1 MLIFYAKNRETI
13 KNKYIRNPKIIPDM
27 SLQNE
32 VMTAMKA
39 AMKAK
44 DQNAL
49 ASLRAIKSAILTA
62 QTESGASGELTE
74 DEEVKMLQKLV
85 KQRKDSAVIY
95 QKQGREE
102 MAQEELA
109 QAEVIEQFLPEQMS
123 EEEIEQ
129 VVASIIEKTGASGMQ
144 DMGKVMGMASK
155 ELAGRA
161 DGKSISTIV
170 KKKLA

>member
-1 MLIFYAKNRETI
+1 MLIFYAKNGETI
-13 KNKYIRNPKIIPDM
+13 KNKYIRNPKIKPDM

-74 DEEVKMLQKLV
+74 EEEVKMLQKLV
-85 KQRKDSAVIY
+85 KQREDSAAIY
-95 QKQGREE
+95 QDQGREE

-123 EEEIEQ
+123 EDEIEK
-129 VVASIIEKTGASGMQ
+129 VVASIIEKTNASGMQ

-161 DGKSISTIV
+161 DGKTISTIV
-170 KKKLA
+170 KRKLS